1 MSGRT
6 LSVRNVGANIVIN
19 SDPCKNYGYKGR
31 AELPTELSVIYTFA
45 TAKGS
50 TFALQ
55 NINDRK
61 I

>member
-31 AELPTELSVIYTFA
+31 AEPPTEIVRNLHLCHGERLYFCA
-45 TAKGS
+45 PEYK
-50 TFALQ
+50 
-55 NINDRK
+55 
-61 I
+61 